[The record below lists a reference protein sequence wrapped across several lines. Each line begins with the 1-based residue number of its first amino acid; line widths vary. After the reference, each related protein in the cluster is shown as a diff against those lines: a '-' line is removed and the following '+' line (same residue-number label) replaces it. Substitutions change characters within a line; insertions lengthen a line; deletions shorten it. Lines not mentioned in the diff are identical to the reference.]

1 MQHLMAARI
10 DNLPAAFSCERAQNS
25 NISRLYGSTVK
36 NNGAQLHS
44 HKFIIYCR
52 MKNRHRSSFKAY
64 PRQPFR
70 RSTSEDALIT
80 SWALYNYNAKDEPN
94 SSKASPDN
102 KSLPSHQSME
112 SPPGSLEHEYSK
124 PAEDGQEKT
133 TFVAAFQD
141 RNGRRTSR
149 AGNPSMSLSQ
159 SLDGPLDGGYT
170 MVAMG
175 PPAALSKQFP
185 GSAGLYMAL
194 VFALVGITT
203 AGASLLGLN
212 SSQEECTRC
221 SGYGVERCHLCKC
234 TGTIE
239 YQGEF
244 WHVIPCPLCL
254 GSCMK
259 KCSSCDGVRMK
270 KGVPPFIQKEQF
282 QSSKRSKKWT
292 HVLWEVAGNSNF
304 LYKAC
309 YHTIEDWN
317 IWRRHSKSCR
327 LMSFQ
332 SSRIVC
338 YVLLILECQT
348 QKGRRRFYPLK
359 LYCIFYIS

>member
-1 MQHLMAARI
+1 MQRLMAARI
-10 DNLPAAFSCERAQNS
+10 DNLPAAFPCERAQNS
-25 NISRLYGSTVK
+25 NISRLSGSIVK
-36 NNGAQLHS
+36 NNGLQLHPQ
-44 HKFIIYCR
+44 KFRVYCR
-52 MKNRHRSSFKAY
+52 MKNRHRSSFKTY
-64 PRQPFR
+64 TRQPFR
-70 RSTSEDALIT
+70 RSSTEDALIT

-102 KSLPSHQSME
+102 KSPPSHQSME
-112 SPPGSLEHEYSK
+112 SPPGSLEHDDSK
-124 PAEDGQEKT
+124 PVEDGQENT
-133 TFVAAFQD
+133 TFVADFQD
-141 RNGRRTSR
+141 RNGRRNSR

-159 SLDGPLDGGYT
+159 SLDRQLDGGYT

-175 PPAALSKQFP
+175 PPATLSKQFP

-244 WHVIPCPLCL
+244 RHVIPCPLCI

-270 KGVPPFIQKEQF
+270 KGVPPFLQQEQF
-282 QSSKRSKKWT
+282 QSSKKSKK
-292 HVLWEVAGNSNF
+292 
-304 LYKAC
+304 
-309 YHTIEDWN
+309 
-317 IWRRHSKSCR
+317 
-327 LMSFQ
+327 
-332 SSRIVC
+332 
-338 YVLLILECQT
+338 
-348 QKGRRRFYPLK
+348 
-359 LYCIFYIS
+359 